1 MPKTSIIRRTC
12 GTLALVALSLVMST
26 SLCACKDIGD
36 DPPSQEEVE
45 EAVAECV
52 PSERYHLVSM
62 EQTGTSPQEYTYTYQ
77 SDERDLTFEAV
88 STLSEVMLDASII
101 GYDDDIYV
109 GYKDGIKEYYRQ
121 RMRDAFDGYEYR
133 TVDEDGETFETHVYI
148 TDDTDIPAASQVI
161 AEMNSVYTEEER
173 YNSIEWMR
181 EHPYD
186 KVSVRLTVPE
196 YFDVDDG
203 DTVLDPLYR
212 DVDYP
217 YPFDDAT
224 EENLYNRNIAK
235 GLHIASI
242 AIDGTMTDTSDVEEE
257 LTDAYSQMVVDGE
270 ILDDTPPDG
279 YDSGRHRSVLTPY
292 LDGYEVEYE
301 RESLFSSD
309 TGGDATWSDEAGSYV
324 MPVDFGTLV
333 TFNGEETI
341 RLSCIPEF
349 VENPSSIKVER
360 EGDGKRETTTIT
372 WEFGGE
378 TKSLSATG
386 NGDRIDSVT
395 YSYMGGGRSI
405 RTYEPQGDTVKIA
418 VDDFDEIF
426 QLESYVDEDRIRID
440 FVSLWGPTT
449 AY

>member
-12 GTLALVALSLVMST
+12 GMLALVALSLVIST
-26 SLCACKDIGD
+26 SLCACKDID
-36 DPPSQEEVE
+36 EDPPSQEEVE
-45 EAVAECV
+45 EAVAEDV
-52 PSERYHLVSM
+52 PSEHYHLVGM
-62 EQTGTSPQEYTYTYQ
+62 EQTGTLPQEYTYTYQ

-88 STLSEVMLDASII
+88 STLSEVMFDASVV

-109 GYKDGIKEYYRQ
+109 GYEDGIQEYYRQ
-121 RMRDAFDGYEYR
+121 RMRDVVDGYEYR

-148 TDDTDIPAASQVI
+148 TDDTDIPAASKVI
-161 AEMNSVYTEEER
+161 AEMNSVYAEEER

-186 KVSVRLTVPE
+186 KVSVRLTVSE
-196 YFDVDDG
+196 YFDVEDG
-203 DTVLDPLYR
+203 DDVLDPLYR

-217 YPFDDAT
+217 FDDAT
-224 EENLYNRNIAK
+224 EENIYERSIAK
-235 GLHIASI
+235 GLHVMSI
-242 AIDGTMTDTSDVEEE
+242 SIDGTMPDASDVEKE

-270 ILDDTPPDG
+270 ILDDTPPEG
-279 YDSGRHRSVLTPY
+279 YDIDRHRSSLKPY

-301 RESLFSSD
+301 HESLLSSN

-324 MPVDFGTLV
+324 MPVDFGVLV
-333 TFNGEETI
+333 TVDGEETI

-349 VENPSSIKVER
+349 VKHPSSIDVKR

-372 WEFGGE
+372 WECSASE

-395 YSYMGGGRSI
+395 YSHNGDTRTI
-405 RTYEPQGDTVKIA
+405 RIYEPQGNTVKIA
-418 VDDFDEIF
+418 VNDFNDIF
-426 QLESYVDEDRIRID
+426 WLASYVDEDRIRID
-440 FVSLWGPTT
+440 FVSQWGPTT